1 VLASVIVNG
10 LARTEKA
17 RAASAMIRR
26 RRKLEGMA
34 EVLESA
40 GYRVFRP
47 AHDCPAHGVHPHTDH
62 GGRCLDC
69 GPCAA
74 GAERREQG

>member
-1 VLASVIVNG
+1 VIVNG
-10 LARTEKA
+10 LQRTEKA
-17 RAASAMIRR
+17 RAASVAIRR

-34 EVLESA
+34 AVLETA

-47 AHDCPAHGVHPHTDH
+47 AHDCEVHGVHPHTDR

-69 GPCAA
+69 GTCAA
-74 GAERREQG
+74 GAERRGEAI